1 MDKSAPICF
10 CIRTTQFTSFRNLCQ
25 PWNHT
30 FFVWNWHHAYGTNN
44 VHLFYRVNTRNP
56 PSYEEKAGF
65 FSKILFMWLNPLL
78 TLGNKRTLNPEDL
91 PQLSYSW
98 FWPLPLVP
106 VTRQSEFTRQF
117 RRNGRRRRKRG
128 WFWSFWIPRSPSLV
142 KSMFRSFGLPFM
154 LAAILKLVHDIC
166 QFMGPVMLNRVI
178 NFLKSTD
185 QPIVFLSEIIHG

>member
-30 FFVWNWHHAYGTNN
+30 FFVWNWHHAYSTNN

-78 TLGNKRTLNPEDL
+78 TLGNKRTLNPEYL
-91 PQLSYSW
+91 
-98 FWPLPLVP
+98 WPGRANSQDNFEGMGEDGGNEVGFDRFGFHVVP
-106 VTRQSEFTRQF
+106 VWWRVCSARSDCPSCWQP
-117 RRNGRRRRKRG
+117 
-128 WFWSFWIPRSPSLV
+128 FWSWSTTFVSLWVPWCWTAWSTFW
-142 KSMFRSFGLPFM
+142 
-154 LAAILKLVHDIC
+154 
-166 QFMGPVMLNRVI
+166 NRRI
-178 NFLKSTD
+178 SR
-185 QPIVFLSEIIHG
+185 